1 MLVLTRRANQ
11 SIVIDGQVTVT
22 VLEIRG
28 DQVRIGVDAP
38 RHVAVHREEVWVEL
52 ERANREAASPSAD
65 ALDALKDVRPSSE
78 SEQ

>member
-28 DQVRIGVDAP
+28 DQVRIGIDAP
-38 RHVAVHREEVWVEL
+38 KHVAVHREEVWIEL
-52 ERANREAASPSAD
+52 ERTNREAASPSVD
-65 ALDALKDVRPSSE
+65 ALDALKDVRPE
-78 SEQ
+78 

>member
-28 DQVRIGVDAP
+28 DQVRIGIDAP
-38 RHVAVHREEVWVEL
+38 KHVAVHREEVWVEL
-52 ERANREAASPSAD
+52 ERTNREAASPSVD
-65 ALDALKDVRPSSE
+65 ALDALKDVRPE
-78 SEQ
+78 

>member
-28 DQVRIGVDAP
+28 DQVRIGIDAP
-38 RHVAVHREEVWVEL
+38 KHVAVHREEVWVEL
-52 ERANREAASPSAD
+52 ERANREAASPSPG
-65 ALDALKDVRPSSE
+65 ALDALKDVRPE
-78 SEQ
+78 